1 MTQVQGQGNTW
12 NLPNYAGDLY
22 TADPESTPF
31 FSMLGGLNNG
41 GKQTQNFEFAIDSL
55 YDYPEPKQPEIS
67 EQDSTTAPNAISY
80 VRSQETNVTQVF
92 QETVNLTYVKQSN
105 FNRMEGLNTA
115 GQQNNV
121 PSERDFQVARQ
132 LIKIARD
139 IEHTIFTGKYQKA
152 TDANTPNKTRGM
164 LEAVTNGGT
173 AIDAKGAELSRE
185 MLQTLWREMYNN
197 GAAFNNPVMWVGA
210 RSKQLTTDL
219 FAYAPSSRNVGG
231 VNIQVLETDF
241 GNIGISL
248 NKFIPADSILVAE
261 MSAVDS
267 VFQPVPGK
275 GNFFLEELAKKGAA
289 DEAMIFG
296 QWGLDHGPGFLHGA
310 ITGLATA

>member
-31 FSMLGGLNNG
+31 LTMLGGLNNG
-41 GKQTQNFEFAIDSL
+41 GKQTQNFEFPIDSL
-55 YDYPEPKQPEIS
+55 YDYPTPEQPAIS
-67 EQDSTTAPNAISY
+67 EQDSTTAPEALNY

-92 QETVNLTYVKQSN
+92 QETVNLTYIKQSN

-121 PSERDFQVARQ
+121 PNEQDFQVARQ

-139 IEHTIFTGKYQKA
+139 IEHTIFSGKYQKA
-152 TDANTPNKTRGM
+152 TDAATPNKTRGM
-164 LEAVTNGGT
+164 LEAVANGGT
-173 AIDAKGAELSRE
+173 TIDAKGAELSRQ
-185 MLQTLWREMYNN
+185 MLKDLWREMYNN
-197 GAAFNNPVMWVGA
+197 GATFTNPVMWVGA
-210 RSKQLTTDL
+210 KSKQLTTDL
-219 FAYAPSSRNVGG
+219 FAYAPTSRNVGG
-231 VNIQVLETDF
+231 VNIQMLETDF

-248 NKFIPADSILVAE
+248 NKFIPADSILVAD
-261 MSAVDS
+261 MSVPDS

-296 QWGLDHGPGFLHGA
+296 QWGLDHGPGFLHGS
-310 ITGLATA
+310 ITGLATD

>member
-31 FSMLGGLNNG
+31 FSMIGGLNNG
-41 GKQTQNFEFAIDSL
+41 GKQTQNFEFPIDSL
-55 YDYPEPKQPEIS
+55 YDYPEPEQPEIS
-67 EQDSTTAPNAISY
+67 EKASATAPDAINY
-80 VRSQETNVTQVF
+80 VRSQDTNVTQVF
-92 QETVNLTYVKQSN
+92 QESVDLTYVKQSN
-105 FNRMEGLNTA
+105 YNRMEGLNTA

-121 PSERDFQVARQ
+121 PDEKAFQVSRQ

-139 IEHTIFTGKYQKA
+139 IEHTIFSGQFQKS
-152 TDANTPNKTRGM
+152 TSPTVPNKTRGM
-164 LEAVTNGGT
+164 LEAVANGGAT
-173 AIDAKGAELSRE
+173 IDAAGAELSRE
-185 MLQTLWREMYNN
+185 MLQTLWREMYNS
-197 GAAFNNPVMWVGA
+197 GATFTNPVMWVGA

-219 FAYAPSSRNVGG
+219 YAYAPTSRNVGG
-231 VNIQVLETDF
+231 VNIQAIETDF

-248 NKFIPADSILVAE
+248 NKFIPADTILVAD
-261 MSAVDS
+261 MSVINS

-275 GNFFLEELAKKGAA
+275 GNFFLEELGKTGAA
-289 DEAMIFG
+289 DRAQIFG
-296 QWGLDHGPGFLHGA
+296 QWGLDHGPAFFHGS

>member
-41 GKQTQNFEFAIDSL
+41 GMQTQDFEFAIGSL
-55 YDYPEPKQPEIS
+55 YDYPAPTQPEIS
-67 EQDSTTAPNAISY
+67 EQDSTAAPKAINY

-92 QETVNLTYVKQSN
+92 HESVNLTYVKQSN
-105 FNRMEGLNTA
+105 YNRMQGLNTA

-121 PSERDFQVARQ
+121 PSEKDFQIARQ
-132 LIKIARD
+132 LTKIARD
-139 IEHTIFTGKYQKA
+139 IEHTCFMGKYQKA
-152 TDANTPNKTRGM
+152 TDVNTPNKTRGM
-164 LEAVTNGGT
+164 LEAVTTGGT
-173 AIDAKGAELSRE
+173 AIDAKGAGLTRE
-185 MLQTLWREMYNN
+185 MLQTLWKEMFDN
-197 GAAFNNPVMWVGA
+197 GATFTTPVCWVGS
-210 RSKQLTTDL
+210 RSKQLITDQY
-219 FAYAPSSRNVGG
+219 AYAPTSRNVGG
-231 VNIQVLETDF
+231 VNIQSIETDF

-248 NKFIPADSILVAE
+248 NRFIPADSILVAD
-261 MSAVDS
+261 MSVINS

-275 GNFFLEELAKKGAA
+275 GNFFLEELAKTGAA
-289 DEAMIFG
+289 DQAQIFG
-296 QWGLDHGPGFLHGA
+296 QWGLDHGPGFFHGA